1 MRRTRLVPFAGD
13 VDLAEMK
20 ALLRAAWTAYEPQV
34 EALPGDLDWRLR
46 RYPSEPEKHIV
57 LCREGPRLLGFA
69 WRFGGRSEADV
80 VVLRGE
86 AEAAAALVAWCEAVE
101 PGAPPATIYALETN
115 PTLGRAL
122 AERGFVPVDRTYL
135 HFACP
140 LASGRAPPHWPSG
153 YRAASVADLAAG
165 GMADVVAQRAALH
178 RAAFGSPRVTEAA
191 YRHLMAADGYRSD
204 LDLVAVD
211 QHGVLAA
218 FVLVWHDAALNAGLF
233 EPVGTHPAHRRRG
246 VSRALLAEALA
257 RLHALRVSGVTVVAV
272 GDDPITPRLYASVG
286 FGLVGRNV
294 AHRSG

>member
-1 MRRTRLVPFAGD
+1 
-13 VDLAEMK
+13 
-20 ALLRAAWTAYEPQV
+20 
-34 EALPGDLDWRLR
+34 
-46 RYPSEPEKHIV
+46 
-57 LCREGPRLLGFA
+57 
-69 WRFGGRSEADV
+69 
-80 VVLRGE
+80 
-86 AEAAAALVAWCEAVE
+86 
-101 PGAPPATIYALETN
+101 
-115 PTLGRAL
+115 
-122 AERGFVPVDRTYL
+122 
-135 HFACP
+135 
-140 LASGRAPPHWPSG
+140 
-153 YRAASVADLAAG
+153 
-165 GMADVVAQRAALH
+165 
-178 RAAFGSPRVTEAA
+178 
-191 YRHLMAADGYRSD
+191 MAADGYRSD